1 MTTTIEVATVNAV
14 ITRLAADATL
24 TAIIASTLIDQMRG
38 PLRNITVD
46 TDKYIVVTPTTNDTP
61 NHTQRSDGFKVSFVV
76 MVVDRSANGLSNL
89 GPVGERIFGD
99 ANKTTAN
106 AGVPTYGL
114 HKHKLTL
121 GADANGWLA
130 NTIMSEGAFY
140 DGFEDVIVRTEKF
153 SVQVSRVPA

>member
-14 ITRLAADATL
+14 ITRLVADATL

-46 TDKYIVVTPTTNDTP
+46 TEKYIVVTPTTNDKAE
-61 NHTQRSDGFKVSFVV
+61 HAQRSDGFRVSFAV
-76 MVVDRSANGLSNL
+76 MVVDLSRNGLTNL
-89 GPVGERIFGD
+89 GPVGERIYGD
-99 ANKTTAN
+99 ANKDTAN
-106 AGVPTYGL
+106 AGTPTYGL
-114 HKHKLTL
+114 HCHKLAL

-130 NTIMSEGAFY
+130 NTIISEGAFY

-153 SVQVSRVPA
+153 SVGVSRVPA